1 MFGKN
6 EIVGQ
11 KYFNEVK
18 GEDVMFVTSIFFTL
32 QGEGPFRG
40 MPAVFVRLAKCNLNC
55 SFCDTF
61 FDDGD
66 WLSFNQID
74 ERITNTITKY
84 YSDKELTVS

>member
-11 KYFNEVK
+11 KYFKDVA
-18 GEDVMFVTSIFFTL
+18 EDQLFVTSRFFTI

-40 MPAVFVRLAKCNLNC
+40 KPAFFIRLAKCNLNC
-55 SFCDTF
+55 SFCDSF

-66 WLSFNQID
+66 WMTFDQIEAAID
-74 ERITNTITKY
+74 QTISEY
-84 YSDKELTVS
+84 